1 MPTVMPY
8 KEALALAKQQFQK
21 TSTTTTTS
29 ASTLRIYFSG
39 QMTVKYSIHGLT
51 STIATSTSTD
61 KSTLSPIKENEPL
74 SIFSKSLFIA
84 SQVLFVLNH
93 ANS

>member
-1 MPTVMPY
+1 MPY

-39 QMTVKYSIHGLT
+39 QMTVKYSIHGLA
-51 STIATSTSTD
+51 STI
-61 KSTLSPIKENEPL
+61 
-74 SIFSKSLFIA
+74 
-84 SQVLFVLNH
+84 
-93 ANS
+93 